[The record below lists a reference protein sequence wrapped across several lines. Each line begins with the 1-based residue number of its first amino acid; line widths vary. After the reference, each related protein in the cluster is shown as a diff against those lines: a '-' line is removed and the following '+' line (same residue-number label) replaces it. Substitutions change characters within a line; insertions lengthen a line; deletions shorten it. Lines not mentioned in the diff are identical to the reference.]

1 MAHDSVRSYKQ
12 FGIICPYEKFVTVTV
27 IRYRTSAYPSTPMRN
42 QCEMSINFLTCE
54 GACNVR
60 LTLEIASRLACVPG
74 AG

>member
-1 MAHDSVRSYKQ
+1 MVHDSVSSYKK
-12 FGIICPYEKFVTVTV
+12 FCIICPYEKFGKSC
-27 IRYRTSAYPSTPMRN
+27 YRTSAYPSTLMRK

-54 GACNVR
+54 GACNLR